1 MLEDTILSIVH
12 FTLGSILV
20 FFAAKAYLRTKH
32 SSIFYSMLGFALI
45 VVGHALFE
53 IYFYDNTGIWKFDK
67 ILDILVLIAF
77 IIAVKES

>member
-32 SSIFYSMLGFALI
+32 SSIFYSMLGFAI
-45 VVGHALFE
+45 IAIGHLLFD
-53 IYFYDNTGIWKFDK
+53 ILYFYNTEMWRIDEIFDDVGF
-67 ILDILVLIAF
+67 IML
-77 IIAVKES
+77 IIALKKS